1 VFLNVAGREPRG
13 RVAREDAV
21 AFREELARKLEAT
34 GGPDGRPLGTLV
46 FRPEEI
52 YSDLRNVPPDLLV
65 HFGALAWRSI
75 GGVGYGRLHV
85 RENDTGPD
93 DCNHAQHGAFA
104 LAGPG
109 VPAAG
114 EIEGAHLLDVAPTLL
129 ELGGYD
135 VPRGMQGRDL
145 LASAD
150 GGAEEPAL
158 SEAEEDVIR
167 RRLSGL
173 GYIS

>member
-13 RVAREDAV
+13 TVAREDAGT
-21 AFREELARKLEAT
+21 FREELARKLEAT
-34 GGPDGRPLGTLV
+34 EGPDGRPLGTLV

-93 DCNHAQHGAFA
+93 D
-104 LAGPG
+104 
-109 VPAAG
+109 
-114 EIEGAHLLDVAPTLL
+114 APTLL

-135 VPRGMQGRDL
+135 VPPGMQGRDL

>member
-1 VFLNVAGREPRG
+1 VFLNITGREPCG
-13 RVAREDAV
+13 TVAREDAGP
-21 AFREELARKLEAT
+21 FREELARKLEAT
-34 GGPDGRPLGTLV
+34 EGPDGRPLGTLV

-52 YSDLRNVPPDLLV
+52 YRAVLNVPPDLLV

-104 LAGPG
+104 IAGPG
-109 VPAAG
+109 VPATG
-114 EIEGAHLLDVAPTLL
+114 QVEGAHLLDIAPTLL
-129 ELGGYD
+129 ALGGYD
-135 VPRGMQGRDL
+135 IPPGMQGRDL
-145 LASAD
+145 LSD
-150 GGAEEPAL
+150 VESRLKEPAL
-158 SEAEEDVIR
+158 TEAEEDVIR